1 MTNRY
6 RRANLT
12 DLETNAQK
20 PGQRYEVS
28 PQLDLEAYNY
38 NVATL
43 DTGTGLSQNAYHY
56 HENQTEFFHA
66 LDGRCRVEVED
77 DAFVL
82 DPDDLVAFEPGIA
95 HLLHNP
101 YDRPCRVIAIGSP
114 PEGRYPVEQVQSYD
128 DLLEERYGGDVPTD
142 GSEGATSDERRADRE
157 TSTNDE
163 TSVGNETTSDTEGR

>member
-1 MTNRY
+1 MTNRR

-56 HENQTEFFHA
+56 HENQTEFFHV

-77 DAFVL
+77 GAFVL

-101 YDRPCRVIAIGSP
+101 YGRPCRVIAIGSP
-114 PEGRYPVEQVQSYD
+114 PDGRYPVEQVQSYD
-128 DLLEERYGGDVPTD
+128 DLLEERYGGDIPTD
-142 GSEGATSDERRADRE
+142 GSEGATSSDATRAHEATTASSESTSDAGSTERR
-157 TSTNDE
+157 
-163 TSVGNETTSDTEGR
+163 